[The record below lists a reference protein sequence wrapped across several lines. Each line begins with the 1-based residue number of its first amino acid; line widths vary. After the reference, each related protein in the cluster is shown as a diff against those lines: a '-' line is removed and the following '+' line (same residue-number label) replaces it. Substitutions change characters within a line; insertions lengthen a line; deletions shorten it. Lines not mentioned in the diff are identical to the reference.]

1 MSYSPRPDET
11 VEDLQLNGLRLIQ
24 KKDTFRFG
32 MDSVL
37 LADFADIRPT
47 DTAADLGTGNG
58 ALIFLLYG
66 RGKGNRY
73 YAIDIQQEAASLAE
87 RNAELNSISDKVSVI
102 CADVKDA
109 PQYIEP
115 CSVDAAVCNPPY
127 GQPAASLSSPF
138 ETKAVAR
145 SQGEETLDNLLKGAF
160 RILKGKGKLYMV
172 YPAPQMLFLMKR
184 LQEHHL
190 EPKRFRLVYP
200 YASKP
205 ANLVLIEA
213 VKDARPTLHPMPP
226 LIIYETDGSLT
237 NELKSVYHI

>member
-1 MSYSPRPDET
+1 MSYTPRPDET

-24 KKDTFRFG
+24 KKDAFRFG

-37 LADFADIRPT
+37 LSDFADIRPT

-73 YAIDIQQEAASLAE
+73 YAIDIQQEAASLAA

-127 GQPAASLSSPF
+127 GQPAASLPSPF

-172 YPAPQMLFLMKR
+172 YPAPQMLFLMMR